1 MYLFIYLSIYLFI
14 YLSIYLSLSLSSAI
28 SQVHLFIYVFTFLFI
43 PPKKKKCWWKCQTSS
58 LDTPAK
64 SLFEKM
70 TISESL
76 SEQLRDPCHASNE
89 RNEDH
94 DHIPAVDVGMGVA
107 FHPPSDQHMATEP
120 QGQGIEAG
128 HGKVLEAPEAA
139 NPQHHGEST

>member
-1 MYLFIYLSIYLFI
+1 
-14 YLSIYLSLSLSSAI
+14 
-28 SQVHLFIYVFTFLFI
+28 
-43 PPKKKKCWWKCQTSS
+43 
-58 LDTPAK
+58 
-64 SLFEKM
+64 M

-139 NPQHHGEST
+139 NPQHHGESTWLNYEECGIDATMLQHIGRLLRSSNLVCKQGQIKTNTLKCLQS

>member
-14 YLSIYLSLSLSSAI
+14 YLSIYLSLSLQRHLSSSSI
-28 SQVHLFIYVFTFLFI
+28 YLCIYFFIYT
-43 PPKKKKCWWKCQTSS
+43 PQKKKCWWKCQTSS

>member
-1 MYLFIYLSIYLFI
+1 
-14 YLSIYLSLSLSSAI
+14 
-28 SQVHLFIYVFTFLFI
+28 
-43 PPKKKKCWWKCQTSS
+43 
-58 LDTPAK
+58 
-64 SLFEKM
+64 M

-89 RNEDH
+89 RNKDH